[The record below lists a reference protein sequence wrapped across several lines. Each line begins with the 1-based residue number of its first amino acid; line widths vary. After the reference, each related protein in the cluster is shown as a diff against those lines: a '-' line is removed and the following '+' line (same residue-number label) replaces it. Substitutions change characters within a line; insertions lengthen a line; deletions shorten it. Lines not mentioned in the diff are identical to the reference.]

1 MSELTN
7 QIETLNTTIKRK
19 GARSAKDI
27 PSSILEQLNK
37 GEIETANLV
46 EWLSVN
52 QIILLENFL
61 KELDRIEYLEPILM
75 DIQNLKKQTV
85 NTVNEAIGIGIFK
98 LSVLNND
105 MKILSNISKH
115 KSDLVRCWSAYAI
128 GKNAKYTIEEM
139 LEQIQFLA
147 ADKHFGVREISW
159 LAVRPHIAAN
169 LDRSL
174 EILLKW
180 TLNEDEN
187 IRRFATEA
195 IRPRGVW
202 CEHIEELKRKPE
214 LALKILDSLK
224 SDPSKYVQDSVGNW
238 LNDASKSRPD
248 FVKDLCKKW
257 QKESAA
263 KETAYIIKKGLRTIE
278 K

>member
-1 MSELTN
+1 MKEV
-7 QIETLNTTIKRK
+7 KRK

-27 PSSILEQLNK
+27 PVSILEQLNK
-37 GEIETANLV
+37 GEIESANLV
-46 EWLSVN
+46 EWLAVD
-52 QIILLENFL
+52 QIVLLKNVL
-61 KELDRIEYLEPILM
+61 NELNKIEYLEPVLI
-75 DIQNLKKQTV
+75 DVRNLKKQTV
-85 NTVNEAIGIGIFK
+85 NTINEAIGTGILK
-98 LSVLNND
+98 QSVLNND
-105 MKILSNISKH
+105 LKIVSIISKH

-128 GKNAKYTIEEM
+128 GRNSKFTIEEM

-159 LAVRPHIAAN
+159 LAVRHNITKN
-169 LDRSL
+169 LDRSF

-180 TLNEDEN
+180 TSSEDEN

-202 CEHIEELKRKPE
+202 CEHIEELKKKPE
-214 LALKILDSLK
+214 SALKILDLLK
-224 SDPSKYVQDSVGNW
+224 SDSSKYVQDSVGNW

-248 FVKDLCKKW
+248 FVKDLCQKW
-257 QKESAA
+257 QTESPT
-263 KETAYIIKKGLRTIE
+263 KETAYIIKKALRTIE

>member
-1 MSELTN
+1 MNDLNN

-37 GEIETANLV
+37 GEIESANLV
-46 EWLSVN
+46 EWLAVN
-52 QIILLENFL
+52 QIVLLENLL
-61 KELDRIEYLEPILM
+61 KELNRTEYLEPILI
-75 DIQNLKKQTV
+75 DIRSLKKQTV
-85 NTVNEAIGIGIFK
+85 NTINEAIGTGIFK

-105 MKILSNISKH
+105 LKILSNISKH
-115 KSDLVRCWSAYAI
+115 KSDLVRCWSAYTI
-128 GKNAKYTIEEM
+128 GKNPKYTIEEM

-159 LAVRPHIAAN
+159 LAVRSYVAKN

-202 CEHIEELKRKPE
+202 CEHIEELKQKPE

-238 LNDASKSRPD
+238 LNDASKSKPD

-257 QKESAA
+257 QIESAA